1 MVRGVI
7 LMAPIVRIVMRYIA
21 GYLIAS
27 GYLSEADKS
36 LFVDPEL
43 IGFIVMLLTEGYYI
57 AARRFGWQK

>member
-1 MVRGVI
+1 
-7 LMAPIVRIVMRYIA
+7 MAPIVRIVMRYIA

-43 IGFIVMLLTEGYYI
+43 IGFIVMGLNEAWYW
-57 AARRFGWQK
+57 AARRFGWAK